1 MSRLKKVANLIGHE
15 HPIYALAI
23 SQKSH
28 ILFSG
33 GGEGA
38 VVEWSLK
45 NMSHI
50 KVMYKTNASIYCI
63 DCPKAL
69 PLLISGDRAGQI
81 SIFNFE
87 EQKLVFQKQLT
98 TKPIFGLCT
107 VDNLLYFISEDGII
121 RIFDLKQL
129 TLLNEIEVCNSALR
143 SIAYNLKEN
152 EICIGAKD
160 NRIYYYSIS
169 EKRIVGSDEEHSLP
183 VFSLSYDAQ
192 RNHIISGSRD
202 AQIKVWTDK
211 VSRNIPAH
219 MFAVN
224 NLISITEKPIFVSA
238 SMDKS
243 IKVWDANTLD
253 LLAIGDLQR
262 NEGHSKSVNALAY
275 TSYENYIISAG
286 DDRMIMVWQFE

>member
-69 PLLISGDRAGQI
+69 ALLISGDRAGQI
-81 SIFNFE
+81 SVFNFE
-87 EQKLVFQKQLT
+87 EQKLVFQKQLS
-98 TKPIFGLCT
+98 TKPIFGIVT
-107 VDNLLYFISEDGII
+107 IGNSLYFISEDGYL
-121 RIFDLKQL
+121 RTLDL
-129 TLLNEIEVCNSALR
+129 TTFSVINEIEVSNSALR
-143 SIAYNLKEN
+143 SIVFNSSEN
-152 EICIGAKD
+152 TLYIGAKD
-160 NRIYYYSIS
+160 NRIYYYSLA
-169 EKRIVGSDEEHSLP
+169 ENRITGSDEEHSLA
-183 VFSLSYDAQ
+183 VFSLAYDPSNN
-192 RNHIISGSRD
+192 RIISGSRD
-202 AQIKVWTDK
+202 AQIKLWKQK
-211 VSRNIPAH
+211 VSTNIPAH
-219 MFAVN
+219 MYAVN
-224 NLISITEKPIFVSA
+224 SLMCIPEKSIFISA

-243 IKVWDANTLD
+243 IKVWDLNSMD

-262 NEGHSKSVNALAY
+262 NEGHSKSVNTITY
-275 TSYENYIISAG
+275 TTFENYIISAG
-286 DDRMIMVWQFE
+286 DDRTIMVWQFD